1 MTQQQQQQRDCQDCG
16 GNERNLLSFNWLSF
30 HNCQHTASEP
40 VPKSTRTEDNSTAE
54 KFKTKLCHHFMT
66 TGKCYYG
73 AKCHFAHGEH
83 QLRRTADAAPLIH
96 PRHKTTLCQNELRHG
111 TCKFGKACIFIHK
124 DDPEYNSL
132 RTKTLNHQN
141 FLRKK
146 VSKQHYESKQ
156 QSWKPVQAGAVLDRV
171 ESTPPPIQGF
181 EGLFAPL
188 NKIKCEIQ
196 TNNFSPGTPLHDKKS
211 VSYDDRRISAASMW
225 GTLSPPVAVW
235 EQRLRRQ

>member
-1 MTQQQQQQRDCQDCG
+1 MTQQQQQQQQRDCQDCG
-16 GNERNLLSFNWLSF
+16 DERNLLSFNWLSF
-30 HNCQHTASEP
+30 HNCQH
-40 VPKSTRTEDNSTAE
+40 STSDPNPEDNSTAG

-83 QLRRTADAAPLIH
+83 QLRRSADSAPLIH

-111 TCKFGKACIFIHK
+111 TCKFGKGCIFIHK

-146 VSKQHYESKQ
+146 VLKQQYEAKQ
-156 QSWKPVQAGAVLDRV
+156 QSWKPVQAGAALDRAD
-171 ESTPPPIQGF
+171 STPPPIQGF
-181 EGLFAPL
+181 EVLFAPV
-188 NKIKCEIQ
+188 NQIKCDIQ
-196 TNNFSPGTPLHDKKS
+196 TNNFTPGTPVHEKKS
-211 VSYDDRRISAASMW
+211 MITYDDRRSSAASMW
-225 GTLSPPVAVW
+225 GSLSPPVAVW